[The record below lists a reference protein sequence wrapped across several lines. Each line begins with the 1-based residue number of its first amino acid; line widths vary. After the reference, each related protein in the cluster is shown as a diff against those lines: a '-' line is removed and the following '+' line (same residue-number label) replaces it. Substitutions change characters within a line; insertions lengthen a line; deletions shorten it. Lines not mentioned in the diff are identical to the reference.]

1 MDNCIFCE
9 IVKGTKPAYIVYEDD
24 RTMVFLDKRPYNPG
38 HLLVI
43 PKEHY
48 ENIYDI
54 PEELLAHLIIIVKK
68 MSIVLKNA
76 LNASGIRL
84 VQNNESSAGQ
94 VIFHFHFHIIP
105 YYNIVNFPTDKHSI
119 ANRLRKWISINDS
132 SLKAR

>member
-1 MDNCIFCE
+1 MDSCVFCD
-9 IVKGTKPAYIVYEDD
+9 IVRRKRPAYIVYEDD
-24 RTMVFLDKRPYNPG
+24 KVMVFLDKRPYNPG

-48 ENIYDI
+48 TNIFDI
-54 PEELLAHLIIIVKK
+54 PEDLLAYLITIVKK
-68 MSIVLKNA
+68 MSIIVKNA

-105 YYNIVNFPTDKHSI
+105 YYDIIDFPTDKQSI
-119 ANRLRKWISINDS
+119 AEILRKWMDETKEIPSH
-132 SLKAR
+132 

>member
-1 MDNCIFCE
+1 MGNCVFCE
-9 IVKGTKPAYIVYEDD
+9 IVKRVQSAYIIYEDD
-24 RTMVFLDKRPYNPG
+24 KVMVFLDKRPYNPG

-48 ENIYDI
+48 TDIFDI
-54 PEELLAHLIIIVKK
+54 PDDLLAYLITIVKK
-68 MSIVLKNA
+68 MSNVVKNA

-105 YYNIVNFPTDKHSI
+105 YYDTIDFPTDKQSI
-119 ANRLRKWISINDS
+119 ADILRKWINETKGIPNH
-132 SLKAR
+132 